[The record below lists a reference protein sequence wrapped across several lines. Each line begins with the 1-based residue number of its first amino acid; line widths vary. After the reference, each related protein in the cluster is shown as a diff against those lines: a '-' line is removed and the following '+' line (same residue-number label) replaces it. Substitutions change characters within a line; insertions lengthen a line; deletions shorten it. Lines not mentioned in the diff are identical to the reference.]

1 MLFATKF
8 DTKYHINTFDTFVCF
23 RTTVISFF
31 FSFNLDNTAD
41 FSVHEICQEYS
52 SKEIYLDDGRP
63 FGVKYIKDQ
72 FLLFIKKLVGE
83 HVWGEIEKEFT
94 ADELVTMFSCLEY
107 PIQNTKPSSTNTV
120 SLKLPVV
127 FRDFCTRLVGV
138 ESFEEIIR
146 KNHTS
151 RDVLHVQINGDKLRL
166 NATLFI
172 SFFEKTIKEI
182 VDQVENILFTIEN
195 ITVIFMVGD
204 FSECK
209 IVQDAIRRHFR
220 NVAVIVPDCATHA
233 VLQGA
238 VYYGHIHDA
247 GFKMA
252 FKDSLGWVKSRKG
265 NHFKQVNSATF

>member
-1 MLFATKF
+1 M
-8 DTKYHINTFDTFVCF
+8 
-23 RTTVISFF
+23 
-31 FSFNLDNTAD
+31 
-41 FSVHEICQEYS
+41 HEICQEYS

-63 FGVKYIKDQ
+63 FGVKYVKNQ

-107 PIQNTKPSSTNTV
+107 HKQNTKPSSEKTV

-127 FRDFCTRLVGV
+127 FIEFCTRLVGV

-166 NATLFI
+166 NVELFI
-172 SFFEKTIKEI
+172 SFFDKTIKEI
-182 VDQVENILFTIEN
+182 VDHIENILFTIEN
-195 ITVIFMVGD
+195 ISVIFMVGD

-209 IVQDAIRRHFR
+209 IVQDAIRCHFR
-220 NVAVIVPDCATHA
+220 NVAVIVPDCARHA
-233 VLQGA
+233 VLKGA

-247 GFKMA
+247 GFKMSS
-252 FKDSLGWVKSRKG
+252 KDSLGWFTLRKG
-265 NHFKQVNSATF
+265 NHFKQVNSANF